1 VPLPSLGPLCRK
13 TLAVF
18 RHFLWPA
25 VCPCCGALGELACP
39 SCLDALATHL
49 GPRCSACGGAYPCF
63 PHSAPPLWGPVPY
76 GGPARELVHR
86 LKFRRE
92 RALGA
97 LMGSSLGRCL
107 PPPEG
112 AALLVPV
119 PLHRGSSRGYNQS
132 EEIARGLGR
141 EWSLPVVDALQWT
154 RDWDPQSRRVKAS
167 RRDLPLEALRW
178 EGPPRGGVVLVDDV
192 CTTGTTLD
200 RCSRAARRGRSSVVA
215 WVAWSLSEGGIAH
228 ATRGL
233 PGEEI

>member
-1 VPLPSLGPLCRK
+1 M
-13 TLAVF
+13 
-18 RHFLWPA
+18 
-25 VCPCCGALGELACP
+25 
-39 SCLDALATHL
+39 
-49 GPRCSACGGAYPCF
+49 
-63 PHSAPPLWGPVPY
+63 PY

-154 RDWDPQSRRVKAS
+154 QDWDPQSRRVKAS
-167 RRDLPLEALRW
+167 RRDIPLEALRW